1 MKLKLALLSG
11 FVLVGAASCTSSKR
25 ENDSRSPSSQGPIYE
40 RPEGLKGS
48 DLADFEHLAE
58 GADVYPYEWI
68 RALNS
73 ISYKDKE
80 GNPTQ
85 PFMKDLESR
94 FGILPS
100 KSMKNADGKTYL
112 IPYVGLTAAW
122 SNHPPQEADAFAE
135 DEASI
140 VRDLQGVKSIRMVG
154 TNCALCHSGAIDY
167 KGKTYKIDGSPSVM
181 NVRGFFQ
188 DMSKS
193 TASILASEEQMVL
206 FLKRLNVAEPEKR
219 AKELHTLFYTRLA
232 EDTYGLFKAG
242 TLSAKITLA
251 KAKYLKDTKRFFK
264 GQKAIAETLEKLLRV
279 TYGLSDTDDIG
290 DLKLRMKYLGN
301 LMVGTDPKI
310 GETTSG
316 YDRTDA
322 FGRIGNLVLRGDDP
336 VGYTAPVSL
345 PWIWGLKYMALI
357 HYNGNT
363 NSVILRN
370 VGQSLGLGAIVTS
383 GKGDSTV
390 NVHNLDRLEHLVH
403 KIQVPDWNTVFAGV
417 TELQINQELASRG
430 KQVYEKNCQGC
441 HESNHF
447 VGPNRQLREYHI
459 IPLEKLGT
467 DPNAAHNAVKAVG
480 QVAFENSIFY
490 GVGGLKARYY
500 AVNKISD
507 AQQAEMEF
515 RSLRGNE
522 FFRDTLNGFN
532 RQEEFK
538 NNYGDIEQGA
548 GYKAR
553 HLSGAWSTPPFL
565 HNGSVP
571 NMWELLQMPEKRPK
585 IFEVRSREFDPKNLG
600 FKYARITYVSGGY
613 LPCKKGE
620 DLCFDT
626 AVTGN
631 SNQGHYYGTSL
642 ADSDKWALI
651 EYLKVLPPEPEYAW

>member
-1 MKLKLALLSG
+1 MKMKLALLTG
-11 FVLVGAASCTSSKR
+11 FVLAGAVSCTSAKR
-25 ENDSRSPSSQGPIYE
+25 ENDSRTPSSQGPVYE

-58 GADVYPYEWI
+58 GADVYPYEWM
-68 RALNS
+68 RALHS
-73 ISYKDKE
+73 ITFKDQA

-85 PFMKDLESR
+85 PFLKDLESR

-100 KSMKNADGKTYL
+100 KNMKNADGKTYML
-112 IPYVGLTAAW
+112 PYVGLTAAW
-122 SNHPPQEADAFAE
+122 SNHPPQNSDAFLE

-140 VRDLQGVKSIRMVG
+140 VRDLNGVKSIRMVG

-167 KGKTYKIDGSPSVM
+167 KGQSFKIDGAPSMM
-181 NVRGFFQ
+181 NVRAFFQ
-188 DMSKS
+188 DMAKS
-193 TASILASEEQMVL
+193 TASILATEEQMVL
-206 FLKRLNVAEPEKR
+206 FLKRLNVPEPEKR
-219 AKELHTLFYTRLA
+219 AKELNTYFYSRLA
-232 EDTYGLFKAG
+232 DDTYGLFNAG

-264 GQKAIAETLEKLLRV
+264 GQQAIADTLEKLLRV
-279 TYGLSDTDDIG
+279 TYGLKETDNIG

-345 PWIWGLKYMALI
+345 PWIWGLKYMAML
-357 HYNGNT
+357 HYNGNS

-383 GKGDSTV
+383 KQGDSTV

-403 KIQVPDWNTVFAGV
+403 KIQVPDWNVIFAGIS
-417 TELQINQELASRG
+417 ELKIQEDLAMRG

-459 IPLEKLGT
+459 IPLDKIGT
-467 DPNAAHNAVKAVG
+467 DPNAAQNAVKAVG
-480 QVAFENSIFY
+480 QVTFENSIFY

-500 AVNKISD
+500 AVNNVSEQ
-507 AQQAEMEF
+507 QQAEMEF
-515 RSLRGNE
+515 RNLRGYE
-522 FFRDTLNGFN
+522 FFRDTLNGFD

-538 NNYGDIEQGA
+538 NNYGNIEKGA

-553 HLSGAWSTPPFL
+553 HLSGAWSTAPYL

-571 NMWELLQMPEKRPK
+571 NMWELLQMPTKRPK
-585 IFEVRSREFDPKNLG
+585 IFEVRSCEFNPKVLG
-600 FKYARITYVSGGY
+600 FKSERVRYVSGGAV
-613 LPCKKGE
+613 PCKKNE
-620 DLCFDT
+620 DYCYDT

-631 SNQGHYYGTSL
+631 SNKGHDYGTTL

-651 EYLKVLPPEPEYAW
+651 EYLKVLQPEPEYAW